1 MIKSILKLYLVA
13 NVLTISIITTCSA
26 EEDEIIEYINEG
38 LEQYKQGE
46 YTSAAGNLDYA
57 AQMIRQKKGDKLQDC
72 LPEPLSGWS
81 AEESTSQS
89 AGAAMFGGGV
99 TAERKYTNESKSI
112 TISIVTDSPML
123 QSIIMMFSNPMIMA
137 SGGGKLQKIAGQK
150 AIVKYTESNQNGE
163 ITIVAANRFLI
174 TIKGNRVT
182 KEDLVNYASAV
193 DYKKIVALP

>member
-1 MIKSILKLYLVA
+1 MIKTILKLSLA
-13 NVLTISIITTCSA
+13 TIVLTMVIHTTSLA

-57 AQMIRQKKGDKLQDC
+57 AQMIRQKKGGKLQGC

-81 AEESTSQS
+81 AEESTSQA

-99 TAERKYTNESKSI
+99 TAERKYTSESKSV
-112 TISIVTDSPML
+112 TISMVTDSPML
-123 QSIIMMFSNPMIMA
+123 QSMMMMFSNPMIMA
-137 SGGGKLQKIAGQK
+137 SGGGKLEKIAGQK

-163 ITIVAANRFLI
+163 ITIVVANRFLI
-174 TIKGNRVT
+174 TIKGYQVT
-182 KEDLVNYASAV
+182 KEDLVNYASAI
-193 DYKKIVALP
+193 DYKKLAALP